1 MQVMED
7 RISCPCPRWKIWKC
21 GLDPDESSTHPEGR
35 HILHI
40 PAHTCTTTST
50 QSVGNPYIN
59 YSLFVK
65 GSGSGVQILSPLR
78 NLQLREEILDLTAKL
93 EVERYRAPSSVI
105 VRAPRFLGCSHGD
118 SAMESVGGACSTA
131 ISRQVTLLVV
141 TSATLVVTGALITS
155 SNKKLLVTSA
165 TLVVTGALLV
175 VTRSYWKQ

>member
-105 VRAPRFLGCSHGD
+105 VRAPRFLGCSHGGFRHG
-118 SAMESVGGACSTA
+118 VRGRC
-131 ISRQVTLLVV
+131 LLN
-141 TSATLVVTGALITS
+141 SHQPSSDATS
-155 SNKKLLVTSA
+155 SNKCHASSNRCLN
-165 TLVVTGALLV
+165 
-175 VTRSYWKQ
+175 Y